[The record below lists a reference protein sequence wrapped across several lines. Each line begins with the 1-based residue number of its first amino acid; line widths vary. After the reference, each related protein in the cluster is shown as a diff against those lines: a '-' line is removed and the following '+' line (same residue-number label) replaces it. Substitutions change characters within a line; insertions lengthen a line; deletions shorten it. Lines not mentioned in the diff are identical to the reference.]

1 MVMIHMHQVVEEP
14 YQASWAERDLRKIP
28 HRKQGHAHLSGI
40 VWVVVN
46 TLFAAVFVYRV

>member
-1 MVMIHMHQVVEEP
+1 MVLIHMHQVVVEP
-14 YQASWAERDLRKIP
+14 YRASWAERDMRKIL
-28 HRKQGHAHLSGI
+28 HGKQGHAHLSGV